1 MAPVRGRSGLGLPSL
16 APATFAI
23 GGDLSVRRLGYGA
36 MALTGLGGWG
46 QPPDPEGARQL
57 LRQAVGLGVQ
67 LIDTADSYGPE
78 VSEELIAEALHPYPG
93 DLVIATKGGS
103 VRTAPWELHADGRPE
118 HLRAACEGSLR
129 RLRLDRIDLYQLHG
143 IDGAVSLDES
153 VGALA
158 ELRES
163 GKIRHIGLSNVS
175 VEQIE
180 AARRIVP
187 IVSVQ
192 NQYSLAARRHE
203 DAVIDYCEREGIAY
217 LPWQPLAKGS
227 LARMQSTL
235 RTVAEHRG
243 ATAAQVAL
251 AWLLARSP
259 VVVPIPGT
267 LSPAHLDENIAALS
281 LELTPVD
288 LAGLEDYRLPAL
300 DARSLA
306 RRFVPPR
313 LRRTALGALRLLGS
327 RR

>member
-1 MAPVRGRSGLGLPSL
+1 
-16 APATFAI
+16 
-23 GGDLSVRRLGYGA
+23 

-46 QPPDPEGARQL
+46 EPPDPAAARRL
-57 LRQAVGLGVQ
+57 LRQAVDLGVQ

-78 VSEELIAEALHPYPG
+78 VSEDLIARALHPYADG
-93 DLVIATKGGS
+93 VVIATKGGS

-143 IDGAVSLDES
+143 VDGAVPLEES
-153 VGALA
+153 VAALA

-163 GKIRHIGLSNVS
+163 GKIRHVGLSNVS

-180 AARRIVP
+180 TARRIVP

-192 NQYSLAARRHE
+192 NQYSLAARRSE
-203 DAVIDYCEREGIAY
+203 DAVIDYCERERIAY

-227 LARMQSTL
+227 LARLQSTL
-235 RTVAEHRG
+235 RAVAARRG
-243 ATAAQVAL
+243 VTAAQVAL
-251 AWLLARSP
+251 AWLLARSE
-259 VVVPIPGT
+259 VVLPIPGT
-267 LSPAHLDENIAALS
+267 LSPTHLDENVAAPS
-281 LELTPVD
+281 LELTDAD
-288 LAGLEDYRLPAL
+288 LADLGRYRLPTL

-313 LRRTALGALRLLGS
+313 LRRTALSAMRLLGS

>member
-1 MAPVRGRSGLGLPSL
+1 VSL
-16 APATFAI
+16 AATFSI

-46 QPPDPEGARQL
+46 EPLDAAAARRL
-57 LRQAVGLGVQ
+57 LKQAVDLGVQ
-67 LIDTADSYGPE
+67 LIDTADSYGPD
-78 VSEELIAEALHPYPG
+78 VSEDLIVQALHPYPE

-143 IDGAVSLDES
+143 VDGSVPLEES

-158 ELRES
+158 ELRGA
-163 GKIRHIGLSNVS
+163 GKVRHVGLSNVS

-180 AARRIVP
+180 TARRIVP

-192 NQYSLAARRHE
+192 NQYSLAARRNE
-203 DAVIDYCEREGIAY
+203 DAVIEYCEREGIAY

-235 RTVAEHRG
+235 RAVAERRG
-243 ATAAQVAL
+243 TTAAQVAL

-259 VVVPIPGT
+259 AVIPIPGT
-267 LSPAHLDENIAALS
+267 LSPAHLEENVGALRI
-281 LELTPVD
+281 ELTTDD
-288 LAGLEDYRLPAL
+288 LAELERYRLPTL

-313 LRRTALGALRLLGS
+313 LRRKALGALRLLGS

>member
-1 MAPVRGRSGLGLPSL
+1 MDSL
-16 APATFAI
+16 AVATFAI

-46 QPPDPEGARQL
+46 QPPDPPATRRL
-57 LRQAVGLGVQ
+57 LRQAVDLGVQ
-67 LIDTADSYGPE
+67 LIDTADSYGPD
-78 VSEELIAEALHPYPG
+78 VSEDLIAEALYPYPD

-103 VRTAPWELHADGRPE
+103 VRTAPWELHANGRPE
-118 HLRAACEGSLR
+118 HLRTACEGSLR

-143 IDGAVSLDES
+143 VDGAVPLEES

-158 ELRES
+158 ELRAS

-180 AARRIVP
+180 TARRIVP

-192 NQYSLAARRHE
+192 NQYNLAARRQE
-203 DAVIDYCEREGIAY
+203 DVAIDYCERERIAY

-235 RTVAEHRG
+235 RAVAERRG
-243 ATAAQVAL
+243 VTAAQVAL

-259 VVVPIPGT
+259 GVIPIPGT
-267 LSPAHLDENIAALS
+267 LSPTHLNENVAALS
-281 LELTPVD
+281 LELTASD
-288 LAGLEDYRLPAL
+288 LAELEHYRLPTL

-313 LRRTALGALRLLGS
+313 LRRTALGTLRLFGS

>member
-1 MAPVRGRSGLGLPSL
+1 L
-16 APATFAI
+16 AATFSI

-46 QPPDPEGARQL
+46 EPPDAAAARRL
-57 LRQAVGLGVQ
+57 LKQAVDLGVQ
-67 LIDTADSYGPE
+67 LIDTADSYGPD
-78 VSEELIAEALHPYPG
+78 VSEDLIVQALHPYPE

-143 IDGAVSLDES
+143 VDGSVPLEES

-158 ELRES
+158 ELRGA
-163 GKIRHIGLSNVS
+163 GKVRHVGLSNVS

-180 AARRIVP
+180 TARRIVP

-192 NQYSLAARRHE
+192 NQYSLAARRNE
-203 DAVIDYCEREGIAY
+203 DAVIEYCEREGIAY

-227 LARMQSTL
+227 LTRMQSTL
-235 RTVAEHRG
+235 RAVAERRG
-243 ATAAQVAL
+243 TTAAQVAL
-251 AWLLARSP
+251 AWLLARSSA
-259 VVVPIPGT
+259 VIPIPGT
-267 LSPAHLDENIAALS
+267 LSPAHLDENVGALRI
-281 LELTPVD
+281 ELTADD
-288 LAGLEDYRLPAL
+288 LAELERYRLPAL
-300 DARSLA
+300 DPRSLA

-313 LRRTALGALRLLGS
+313 LRRKALGALRLLGS

>member
-1 MAPVRGRSGLGLPSL
+1 MASE
-16 APATFAI
+16 TFAI

-46 QPPDPEGARQL
+46 EPPDPVAARRL
-57 LRQAVGLGVQ
+57 LRQAVELGVQ
-67 LIDTADSYGPE
+67 LIDTADSYGPD
-78 VSEELIAEALHPYPG
+78 VSEELITEALHPYSD

-143 IDGAVSLDES
+143 VDGAVPLEES

-163 GKIRHIGLSNVS
+163 GKIRHLGLSNVS

-180 AARRIVP
+180 AARHIVP

-192 NQYSLAARRHE
+192 NQYSLAARRDE
-203 DAVIDYCEREGIAY
+203 DAVVDYCEREGIAY

-227 LARMQSTL
+227 LARLQSTL
-235 RTVAEHRG
+235 RPVAERHG
-243 ATAAQVAL
+243 VTAAQVAL

-267 LSPAHLDENIAALS
+267 LSPTHLEENVAALS
-281 LELTPVD
+281 LELTD
-288 LAGLEDYRLPAL
+288 AELAELGRYRLPTL

>member
-1 MAPVRGRSGLGLPSL
+1 
-16 APATFAI
+16 
-23 GGDLSVRRLGYGA
+23 

-46 QPPDPEGARQL
+46 APPDPADARRL
-57 LRQAVGLGVQ
+57 LRQAVALGVQ
-67 LIDTADSYGPE
+67 VIDTADSYGPE
-78 VSEELIAEALHPYPG
+78 VSEDLIAEALHPYPD

-143 IDGAVSLDES
+143 VDTAVPLEES

-158 ELRES
+158 ELRAA
-163 GKIRHIGLSNVS
+163 GKIRHVGLSNAS

-180 AARRIVP
+180 TARRIVP

-192 NQYSLAARRHE
+192 NQYSLAARRDE
-203 DAVIDYCEREGIAY
+203 DAVIEYCERERIAY

-235 RTVAEHRG
+235 RTVAERRD
-243 ATAAQVAL
+243 AAPGQVAL

-259 VVVPIPGT
+259 VVIPIPGT
-267 LSPAHLDENIAALS
+267 LSTTHLEENVGALS
-281 LELTPVD
+281 LELSAAD
-288 LAGLEDYRLPAL
+288 LAELEDYRLPTL

-306 RRFVPPR
+306 RRFVPPP
-313 LRRTALGALRLLGS
+313 LRRTALRALRLVGA